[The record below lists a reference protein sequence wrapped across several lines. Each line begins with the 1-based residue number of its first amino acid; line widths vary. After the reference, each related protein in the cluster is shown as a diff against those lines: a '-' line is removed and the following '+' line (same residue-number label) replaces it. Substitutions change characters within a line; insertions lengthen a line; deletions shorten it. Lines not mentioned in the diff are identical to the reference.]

1 MSILECS
8 LDLVKASHTQ
18 GFLLVNDV
26 PSWFKGHKGK
36 PSCFMG
42 TLKGELNPV

>member
-8 LDLVKASHTQ
+8 LDLVKASHIQ

-26 PSWFKGHKGK
+26 PSWFQGYKGK
-36 PSCFMG
+36 PSSV
-42 TLKGELNPV
+42 KGELNPV